1 MARIYELKKQAAQF
15 PVPTNDLV
23 VKARLQQLGEHDEMI
38 GEDVGARRE
47 RLVESILAYFLKH
60 GESPETLFNQKQA
73 EEEDDYMSGG
83 SDKEEEFYTEGVQ
96 ELKATRLEIA
106 KFSLPRAQQ
115 RLAAAKA
122 KRASITNHDAEDVN
136 L

>member
-1 MARIYELKKQAAQF
+1 
-15 PVPTNDLV
+15 
-23 VKARLQQLGEHDEMI
+23 MI

-83 SDKEEEFYTEGVQ
+83 PDKEEEFYTEGVQ
-96 ELKATRLEIA
+96 ELKAARLEIA
-106 KFSLPRAQQ
+106 KFSLSRAQQ